1 MLDQKPIRIGVI
13 GVSNRGGYF
22 VKAFH
27 REVAGATVVAGMD
40 VRDEHLDRF
49 REVVG
54 PEALVT
60 KDYRELANHPGVD
73 AVVVASP
80 DEFHEEQGLAVLEAG
95 KHLLLE
101 KPMAITV
108 EGCDRL
114 LAAHKR
120 VGVVFGLGLSMR
132 YMPMFQ
138 LMKRIIDSGQIGEVK
153 AYWCNHFVGKGGHF
167 YFHDWHAVRAHS
179 TGLLLQ
185 KGTHDLDIM
194 HFLTGRY
201 ATKVAAFGSLD
212 YYGGDKPNDLHCP
225 DCPEKD
231 TCPEAQLGWP
241 DHFSLCAFRKEVD
254 VEDNH
259 VLVMEL
265 EGGIKA
271 AYQECH
277 FAPDYHRDHIV
288 IGTKGRVWNDEHTH
302 TVTVRMRALHGES
315 DIVHTLHP
323 TEGAHGG
330 GDPRLCRDFIAAIR
344 ENRPLLNDPY
354 SARMSV
360 AVGVAAHESI
370 RAGGKLV
377 TIVPPRA

>member
-1 MLDQKPIRIGVI
+1 V
-13 GVSNRGGYF
+13 
-22 VKAFH
+22 
-27 REVAGATVVAGMD
+27 
-40 VRDEHLDRF
+40 
-49 REVVG
+49 
-54 PEALVT
+54 
-60 KDYRELANHPGVD
+60 
-73 AVVVASP
+73 
-80 DEFHEEQGLAVLEAG
+80 
-95 KHLLLE
+95 
-101 KPMAITV
+101 
-108 EGCDRL
+108 
-114 LAAHKR
+114 
-120 VGVVFGLGLSMR
+120 
-132 YMPMFQ
+132 
-138 LMKRIIDSGQIGEVK
+138 IDSGQIGEVK

-167 YFHDWHAVRAHS
+167 YFHDWHAVRADS

-194 HFLTGRY
+194 HYLTGRF
-201 ATKVAAFGSLD
+201 ATRVAAFGGLD

-241 DHFSLCAFRKEVD
+241 DYFSLCAFRREVD

-259 VLVMEL
+259 VVIMEL
-265 EGGIKA
+265 EGGIRA

-288 IGTKGRVWNDEHTH
+288 ICTKGRVWNDELTN
-302 TVTVRMRALHGES
+302 TVTVKMRQRHGDS

-323 TEGAHGG
+323 TEGEHGG

-344 ENRPLLNDPY
+344 EGRPLLNDPY

-370 RAGGKLV
+370 RAMGKMIEV
-377 TIVPPRA
+377 SRPNV